1 MKLLQSPAPE
11 IRKVLVSIWASIL
24 EFDPSC
30 RQELIKDKSHGYFMQ
45 YLTAKETSS
54 NQRCKAVYVLA
65 EICNGFKEGQQTCL
79 QQGLHRS
86 CSSLLAQKEIP
97 LSNDLKKWIALCIF
111 KLCEHN
117 IWAKYLLLTE
127 SGYTQLFPLLI
138 NEDPCVRAAAAL
150 ALGEVFGASDL
161 TVVSFCFC
169 FCFCFFFLF
178 LSICIAF

>member
-11 IRKVLVSIWASIL
+11 IRKVLVNIWASIL

-30 RQELIKDKSHGYFMQ
+30 RLELIKDKSHGYFIQ
-45 YLTAKETSS
+45 YLSSKDTSDS
-54 NQRCKAVYVLA
+54 QRCKAVYVLA
-65 EICNGFKEGQQTCL
+65 EICNNFKEGQQTCL

-86 CSSLLAQKEIP
+86 CTTLLGQKEMP
-97 LSNDLKKWIALCIF
+97 LSNTLKKWIALCLF

-127 SGYTQLFPLLI
+127 SGYTHLFPMLI
-138 NEDPCVRAAAAL
+138 NEDACVRAAAAL

-161 TVVSFCFC
+161 VVNVFLLRHLHLSSFY
-169 FCFCFFFLF
+169 
-178 LSICIAF
+178 